1 MPLMAKKIYL
11 YIFIF
16 CYFYIIILHLLV
28 SAFILSL
35 FLCSFYPYGE
45 VCLYYYQR
53 HFLYFSQGCQT
64 WLQAALITHHSNRHN
79 ILTSLTATRIIC
91 CFRYSGVKQMI
102 QWNITGALSGYT
114 PHDEKS

>member
-1 MPLMAKKIYL
+1 MAKKKYICIYL
-11 YIFIF
+11 FFVI
-16 CYFYIIILHLLV
+16 FYIIILHLLV

-64 WLQAALITHHSNRHN
+64 WLQAALIILHSNRHN
-79 ILTSLTATRIIC
+79 ILTSLTATRIIW

-102 QWNITGALSGYT
+102 QWSITGALSGYT